1 DIIIFQGNRTTFVLS
16 SQSFSYTINTF
27 AHLLQISGF
36 LIFIMTLNLEFG
48 PNLYINQGIPRVRHK
63 DFSIPIA
70 KVFKKKTTTELVSD
84 RCLKFTGEIC
94 LRRP

>member
-1 DIIIFQGNRTTFVLS
+1 MTSSSSKITKQLS
-16 SQSFSYTINTF
+16 YYLPNHSLTQLTPSLISFKSY
-27 AHLLQISGF
+27 S
-36 LIFIMTLNLEFG
+36 
-48 PNLYINQGIPRVRHK
+48 GIPRVRHK

-94 LRRP
+94 LMRP

>member
-1 DIIIFQGNRTTFVLS
+1 MTSSSSKITKQLS
-16 SQSFSYTINTF
+16 FYLPNHSLTQLTPSLISFKSY
-27 AHLLQISGF
+27 SGF
-36 LIFIMTLNLEFG
+36 CHH
-48 PNLYINQGIPRVRHK
+48 RHK

>member
-1 DIIIFQGNRTTFVLS
+1 
-16 SQSFSYTINTF
+16 
-27 AHLLQISGF
+27 
-36 LIFIMTLNLEFG
+36 MTLNLGFG
-48 PNLYINQGIPRVRHK
+48 PNLYINQGIPRVRTQLGFCHHRHK

-94 LRRP
+94 LMRP

>member
-1 DIIIFQGNRTTFVLS
+1 MISSSSKVTEQLS
-16 SQSFSYTINTF
+16 FYLPNHSLAQLTPLLISFKSY
-27 AHLLQISGF
+27 SGF
-36 LIFIMTLNLEFG
+36 LIFL
-48 PNLYINQGIPRVRHK
+48 HK